1 MSLSPG
7 GAVLAGLKSEGDLR
21 GRLDGA
27 LNVFDW
33 SDACCLVTKETG

>member
-7 GAVLAGLKSEGDLR
+7 GAVVAGLKSERDFR
-21 GRLDGA
+21 GRLEGA

-33 SDACCLVTKETG
+33 SEACCLVTKETG